1 MTFIR
6 IENRSEKKMDV
17 FKKNRLKVLLN
28 YFKYE
33 NLLLIDN
40 HYNSLDQIKEILK
53 KEFNYTDSQ
62 IKKLEN

>member
-1 MTFIR
+1 
-6 IENRSEKKMDV
+6 MDV
-17 FKKNRLKVLLN
+17 FQKNQLKILLN
-28 YFKYE
+28 FFKYE

-53 KEFNYTDSQ
+53 KDFNYTDSQ